1 MTRKGS
7 PDVGFAL
14 FDGRSILS
22 TLTEIDTEREAVME
36 DNTVLGDA
44 NEAWLPV
51 GLKRGTL
58 SQRGFFDDA
67 ANSVH
72 DHLVAFATRTAAI
85 ALEGNTIGKKFIGWA
100 GAITTKYRRL
110 ASKGTLHKAEAD
122 YQVTGAVDEG
132 IILHA
137 HTQETTA
144 SGDTEGAD
152 SVDNGASSADGGAG
166 YVEVSELALGGYTN
180 VLLRAKHSADDVTY
194 ADLCAFTPI
203 TAAPAGQRLA
213 VAGTVNRYLAS
224 LWAYTGAGSGQSVT
238 FMIGFARG

>member
-1 MTRKGS
+1 MARKGS

-22 TLTEIDTEREAVME
+22 TLTEVDIGREVVLE

-44 NEAWLPV
+44 DEAWAPV

-72 DHLVAFATRTAAI
+72 DHLVALVQRTAAI

-100 GAITTKYRRL
+100 GAITTKYRRI

-122 YQVTGAVDEG
+122 YTVTGPVEEG

-137 HTQETTA
+137 HTQETA
-144 SGDTEGAD
+144 AGNTEGAS
-152 SVDNGASSADGGAG
+152 SVDNLASSANGGAG
-166 YVEVSELALGGYTN
+166 YAEVSQLTLGGYTN
-180 VLLRAKHSADDVTY
+180 VALKIRHSADDITY
-194 ADLCAFTPI
+194 ADLIAFTVV
-203 TAAPAGQRLA
+203 TAAPTGERKT
-213 VAGTVNRYLAS
+213 VAGTVNRHLAS
-224 LWAYTGAGSGQSVT
+224 SWAYGGAGAGQSVT
-238 FMIGFARG
+238 FVVGFARG

>member
-22 TLTEIDTEREAVME
+22 TLTEVDSGREVVLE
-36 DNTVLGDA
+36 DNTTLGDSD
-44 NEAWLPV
+44 EAWAPV

-72 DHLVAFATRTAAI
+72 EHLVALVQRTAAI

-122 YQVTGAVDEG
+122 YQVTGPGGEG
-132 IILHA
+132 GVLHA
-137 HTQETTA
+137 PTQETA
-144 SGDTEGAD
+144 AGNTEGAS
-152 SVDNGASSADGGAG
+152 SVDN
-166 YVEVSELALGGYTN
+166 
-180 VLLRAKHSADDVTY
+180 
-194 ADLCAFTPI
+194 
-203 TAAPAGQRLA
+203 
-213 VAGTVNRYLAS
+213 LAS
-224 LWAYTGAGSGQSVT
+224 
-238 FMIGFARG
+238 

>member
-22 TLTEIDTEREAVME
+22 TLTEVDSGREVVLE
-36 DNTVLGDA
+36 DNTTLGDSD
-44 NEAWLPV
+44 EAWAPV

-67 ANSVH
+67 AN
-72 DHLVAFATRTAAI
+72 

-100 GAITTKYRRL
+100 GAITTKYRRI

-122 YQVTGAVDEG
+122 YTVTGPVEEG

-137 HTQETTA
+137 HTQETA
-144 SGDTEGAD
+144 AGNTEGAS
-152 SVDNGASSADGGAG
+152 SVDNGASSANGGAG
-166 YVEVSELALGGYTN
+166 YAEVSQLTLGGYTN
-180 VLLRAKHSADDVTY
+180 VALKVRHSADDITY
-194 ADLCAFTPI
+194 ADLIAFTAI
-203 TAAPAGQRLA
+203 TAAPTGERKT
-213 VAGTVNRYLAS
+213 VAGTVNRHLAS
-224 LWAYTGAGSGQSVT
+224 SWAYGGAGAGQSVT
-238 FMIGFARG
+238 FVVGFARG